1 MLELLKNK
9 QGTCKKLPKL
19 HKSNV
24 MAIEKNQPNV
34 RKEKILK
41 VKRKKNYKNIIKNL
55 INISIM
61 QVSFL
66 YILKISFRKSIK
78 ISATTIAKILDRN
91 EGMGNVLN
99 CQVTSIREMS
109 TKLCNFFPKFCK
121 IFLERFVWTLD
132 VGKFRTIM
140 VNIAK

>member
-1 MLELLKNK
+1 
-9 QGTCKKLPKL
+9 
-19 HKSNV
+19 

-41 VKRKKNYKNIIKNL
+41 VKRKKNDKNIIKNL

-78 ISATTIAKILDRN
+78 ISATTIEKILDRN

-99 CQVTSIREMS
+99 CQVTSIRVMS
-109 TKLCNFFPKFCK
+109 TKLCKFFPN
-121 IFLERFVWTLD
+121 IFRTVCLD
-132 VGKFRTIM
+132 VRC
-140 VNIAK
+140 